1 MALPIL
7 AAAAVVHGIRFAA
20 FRIVPFIVKEVA
32 KAAGKR
38 GAKQVAKKATGKIV
52 SSDYAVVITDP
63 SKARYIREVF
73 GKRVIANEKII
84 QANSTVNRAYEPLTK
99 RVFDK
104 TSPEVKNLILRNADD
119 AATKA
124 SKVLS
129 NPKVVAPNTGGTN
142 IVSAFKEFFGK
153 NFSLGKGTSEAVKVA
168 QRGPLSTSK
177 ELVTTVPSASIKAA
191 GRIGKEKAKL
201 SKQGDV
207 IKLGKLE
214 PKVPKTGT
222 DVAVTVTDRPWY
234 VAMMPRFL
242 KKDVVK
248 TDVYPFVRTEKLTR
262 GGKIALGGATVAAP
276 YVAAGVIPDDKP
288 IDTTPRIEG
297 DAAGMF
303 ADTETD
309 LQDSGFQQLETESGL
324 RVEEIDSQGNF
335 VD

>member
-32 KAAGKR
+32 KAASKK

-52 SSDYAVVITDP
+52 NSDYAVVITDP

-73 GKRVIANEKII
+73 GKRVISNEKII
-84 QANSTVNRAYEPLTK
+84 QANSTVNRVYEPLTK

-142 IVSAFKEFFGK
+142 IMSAFKEFFGK
-153 NFSLGKGTSEAVKVA
+153 NFSLGKGTGEAVKVA

-177 ELVTTVPSASIKAA
+177 ELVKAEPKFLREF

-214 PKVPKTGT
+214 PKVPKPGT

-242 KKDVVK
+242 RKETVK

-262 GGKIALGGATVAAP
+262 GGKVALGGAAVAAP

-288 IDTTPRIEG
+288 IDTTPKVE
-297 DAAGMF
+297 DAAAMF

-309 LQDSGFQQLETESGL
+309 LPDSGFQQLETESGL